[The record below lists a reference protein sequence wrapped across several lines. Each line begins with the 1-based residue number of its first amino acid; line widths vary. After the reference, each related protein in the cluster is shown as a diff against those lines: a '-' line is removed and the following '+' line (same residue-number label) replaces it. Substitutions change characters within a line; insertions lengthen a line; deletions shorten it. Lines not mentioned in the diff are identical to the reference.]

1 MFNPMNWHYLPIE
14 QKVREDEKNK
24 LTELTQL
31 FFSYVFSNSTR
42 IAELRKEKLEKHMR
56 KRAIQTG
63 SLFFSSS
70 LKHYIIILMM
80 MMAFSMP
87 IQAQNVVINEINY
100 RSVASQQDIE
110 FVEIYNAES
119 TAVNLS
125 GWSLT
130 KGCLLYTSPSP
141 RDLSTSRMPSS
152 A

>member
-1 MFNPMNWHYLPIE
+1 MNWHYLPIE

-80 MMAFSMP
+80 MMAF
-87 IQAQNVVINEINY
+87 
-100 RSVASQQDIE
+100 
-110 FVEIYNAES
+110 FNAD
-119 TAVNLS
+119 
-125 GWSLT
+125 
-130 KGCLLYTSPSP
+130 TSPKCCYQ
-141 RDLSTSRMPSS
+141 
-152 A
+152 